1 MGVSKNRGTPK
12 WMVYNGKPYLNG
24 WFGGTTIF
32 GNPVCSYI
40 YHIFYIFPVLLAC
53 KAKSNAMILMI
64 LKFHT
69 KPHLCWITS
78 VRIQQQESAIRKNFL
93 LIFFCLKISKTK
105 KRGKTYRYKNMFEG
119 HMCFFKS
126 PIITTKIGGFGRAPL
141 SPPNPT
147 SHPTSHPTVSN
158 RLQPSPSPNT
168 WHRNGTTA
176 EALAL
181 VLFRFTTSRPEIWS
195 TTNDSTLRGEIES
208 MFWFVVVLVKPPTSW
223 KSEDFIYNTIC
234 ICIDMFLFV

>member
-1 MGVSKNRGTPK
+1 M
-12 WMVYNGKPYLNG
+12 
-24 WFGGTTIF
+24 
-32 GNPVCSYI
+32 C
-40 YHIFYIFPVLLAC
+40 
-53 KAKSNAMILMI
+53 
-64 LKFHT
+64 
-69 KPHLCWITS
+69 
-78 VRIQQQESAIRKNFL
+78 
-93 LIFFCLKISKTK
+93 
-105 KRGKTYRYKNMFEG
+105 EG

-195 TTNDSTLRGEIES
+195 TTNDWTLRGEIES

-234 ICIDMFLFV
+234 ICIDMFLFVQQKDGLNRDRLWLLSVFTSWPNKFTAGIIKVSKIWSLRLLAIRPTHSASSPDRLVEQSTRALHNLQLCSSGLVGKIMPKMIDIVHLFVKSC